1 MPETLKIGTLR
12 PVIRPRPIVLFA
24 LLFVLLWTA
33 PARGQATLERARALL
48 SEHPLVDGHN
58 DLPWQVRGH
67 AGGDLDSLDIA
78 RPQPDIMTDL
88 ARLDE
93 GGVGGQFWSAYVS
106 TEYIREGGSARF
118 VLQQIDLIHRLA
130 ERYPEL
136 ELATT
141 AADIERIHGE
151 GRIASLIGVE
161 GGHAIENSLDLLRDY
176 ARLGARYMTLTHG
189 ENTDWAD
196 SATDEPEFGGLTPF
210 GEDVVREMNRL
221 GILVDLSHVSDSTM
235 VDALRVVEAPVIYS
249 HSSARALASHPRN
262 VPDDVLRMLPDN
274 GGVVMVTFV
283 PVFISQETLDESERR
298 SAIRDSLMVAFYGDT
313 AAARAGYEEIV
324 GDQELPRATLSQVAD
339 HIDHIVEVAGIDHVG
354 IGGDFDGISTV
365 VEGLEDVSTYP
376 ALFAELLD
384 RGYTEE
390 ELAQIAGGNVLRVM
404 RQAEATAARLQ
415 AESAP
420 LVTPGPGERDHPL
433 GWD

>member
-1 MPETLKIGTLR
+1 
-12 PVIRPRPIVLFA
+12 VIRPRPTVLFA
-24 LLFVLLWTA
+24 LLLVLLGTA
-33 PARGQATLERARALL
+33 PARGQATLESARALL
-48 SEHPLVDGHN
+48 AEHPLVDGHN
-58 DLPWQVRGH
+58 DLPWQIRGR

-88 ARLDE
+88 ARLEE

-106 TEYIREGGSARF
+106 TEYIHEGGSARF

-130 ERYPEL
+130 AKYPEL
-136 ELATT
+136 EFATT

-151 GRIASLIGVE
+151 GRIASLIGIE

-235 VDALRVVEAPVIYS
+235 VDALRVAEAPVIYS

-298 SAIRDSLMVAFYGDT
+298 GAIRDSLRSAFDGDT
-313 AAARAGYEEIV
+313 ARVRTAYEEIV
-324 GDQELPRATLSQVAD
+324 GDAEVPRATLSQVAD

-365 VEGLEDVSTYP
+365 VEGLENVSTYP

-390 ELAQIAGGNVLRVM
+390 ELEQIAGGNVLRVM

>member
-1 MPETLKIGTLR
+1 
-12 PVIRPRPIVLFA
+12 VIRPRPTVLFA
-24 LLFVLLWTA
+24 LLFALLGTA
-33 PARGQATLERARALL
+33 PARGQATLESVRALL
-48 SEHPLVDGHN
+48 AEHPLVDGHN
-58 DLPWQVRGH
+58 DLPWQIRGR

-88 ARLDE
+88 ARLEE

-106 TEYIREGGSARF
+106 TEYIHEGGSARF

-130 ERYPEL
+130 AKYPEL
-136 ELATT
+136 EFATT

-151 GRIASLIGVE
+151 GRIASLIGIE

-235 VDALRVVEAPVIYS
+235 VDALRVAEAPVIYS

-298 SAIRDSLMVAFYGDT
+298 GAIRDSLRSAFDGDT
-313 AAARAGYEEIV
+313 ARVRTAYEEIV
-324 GDQELPRATLSQVAD
+324 GDAEVPRATLSQVAD

-376 ALFAELLD
+376 VLFAELLD

-390 ELAQIAGGNVLRVM
+390 ELEQIAGGNVLRVM